1 MKFLTK
7 IDNLSE
13 KYNNSSFKK
22 IDEANL
28 YGLFDSPP
36 PLARHVVFN
45 SIPQSVIQN
54 IVKNYKLHFPKQL
67 LTIYKTMNG
76 ANLFW
81 TTFAINE
88 NLHIPMNY
96 LSIYGVP
103 LTYDRKHLEPFNIS
117 VEDLGRA
124 DDTPQNWLKFG
135 SFCFPNDSVE
145 GYDLFVNV
153 DTEKTFAVE
162 SRTER
167 CNIIYTWN
175 SIDECLCDILD
186 KLNAFLDD

>member
-7 IDNLSE
+7 IDNLLE
-13 KYNNSSFKK
+13 KYNNSSYKK

-45 SIPQSVIQN
+45 SMPQSVMQN

-135 SFCFPNDSVE
+135 YFCFPNDSVE

>member
-1 MKFLTK
+1 MRFLTK
-7 IDNLSE
+7 IDNLLG
-13 KYNNSSFKK
+13 KYNNSSCKM

-28 YGLFDSPP
+28 YGVFDSSP

-45 SIPQSVIQN
+45 SMPQSIMQN
-54 IVKNYKLHFPKQL
+54 TVNNYKLHFPKQL
-67 LTIYKTMNG
+67 LTIYKNMNG

-81 TTFAINE
+81 TTLAINE

-103 LTYDRKHLEPFNIS
+103 LRCDRKHLEPFNIS
-117 VEDLGRA
+117 VEDLSRA

-135 SFCFPNDSVE
+135 CFCFPNDSVE
-145 GYDLFVNV
+145 RYDLFINV
-153 DTEKTFAVE
+153 DTEATFAVE
-162 SRTER
+162 SRTES
-167 CNIIYTWN
+167 CDIIFSWD

-186 KLNAFLDD
+186 KLNVYFDD